1 MTDLEIRPEKLNGK
15 YGEKTDQK
23 SNNIV
28 ERAPHLFDSTIYFA
42 LYKRKKKINFGVI
55 KKNKTTIAT
64 KNATNS
70 LTCYRNQHRNNEAPL
85 QSKYQEGW

>member
-23 SNNIV
+23 SNDIV
-28 ERAPHLFDSTIYFA
+28 ERVPHLFGSTIYFA

-55 KKNKTTIAT
+55 KKQND
-64 KNATNS
+64 NS
-70 LTCYRNQHRNNEAPL
+70 NEECHKFSYML
-85 QSKYQEGW
+85 SKSAQK